1 MNVDPRAGKL
11 VDPKKALNVSALTQA
26 FFDRKPDVSNPAQR
40 VMFGTSGHR
49 GCAFDTTFNE
59 DHILAMTQAICRYR
73 AARGIDGPL
82 FIGRDTHAV
91 SEPAFNVALEVLD
104 ANGVTTMV
112 DSDGSYTPTPVISH
126 AIRVYN
132 NGRASGF
139 ADGIV
144 ITPSHNPPEDGGFK
158 YNPPH
163 GGPAEADVTGWIEKA
178 ANDLLKNRLRE
189 LKRHGVKNRQTPL
202 IKPHDYRTS
211 YIEDLKSVVRLEEVA
226 SSNVRIG
233 VDPLGGAAV
242 GFWQPL
248 ANRYRLN
255 LTVTDSSID
264 STFKTI
270 PMDWD
275 GKIRMDCSSAYPMAR
290 LLAHKDTFDIAF
302 ANDTDADR
310 HGIVTPAG
318 LIPPND
324 YLAICAYYLGLNRP
338 AFNAK
343 RIGKTVVSSSMIDRV
358 AQKLGA
364 GLYEVPVGFKWF
376 VNGLG
381 DGSLYFSGEES
392 AGSSFLRQ
400 DGTAW
405 TTDKDGMIAGLLAAE
420 MTAITG
426 KTPDHLFAELR
437 QVMGRTFYARI
448 DRPARQ
454 DTRTALANAD
464 PAAVHGKLGGDEIT
478 QKFNRAPGND
488 ASIGGIKLM
497 TANGWIAARPSGTED
512 IIKIY
517 AESFIDP
524 LHLAELQKDAVKLLN
539 IPDTQVAIDNG

>member
-1 MNVDPRAGKL
+1 MKIDPRAGKL
-11 VDPKKALNVSALTQA
+11 IDPARVLNVSALTQA

-40 VMFGTSGHR
+40 VVFGTSGHR

-59 DHILAMTQAICRYR
+59 DHILAISQAICRYR
-73 AARGIDGPL
+73 TARGIDGPL
-82 FIGRDTHAV
+82 FLGRDTHAV
-91 SEPAFNVALEVLD
+91 SEPAFYVTLEVLA

-112 DSDGSYTPTPVISH
+112 DSDGGYTPTPVISH

-132 NGRASGF
+132 SICTSGF

-163 GGPAEADVTGWIEKA
+163 GGPAEAEITRWIENT
-178 ANDLLKNRLRE
+178 ANDLMKNKFREVRRL
-189 LKRHGVKNRQTPL
+189 GVKNGKTPL
-202 IKPHDYRTS
+202 IEPYDYATS
-211 YIEDLKSVVRLEEVA
+211 YIDDLKSVVRLEEIA
-226 SSNVRIG
+226 SSNLRIG

-242 GFWQPL
+242 RFWEPL
-248 ANRYRLN
+248 ANRYHLN
-255 LTVTDSSID
+255 LTVTVNAVD

-290 LLAHKDTFDIAF
+290 LLAHKESFDIAF

-310 HGIVTPAG
+310 HGIVTHVG
-318 LIPPND
+318 LMPPND
-324 YLAICAYYLGLNRP
+324 YLATCAHYLGQYRQ
-338 AFNAK
+338 AFNGK
-343 RIGKTVVSSSMIDRV
+343 QIGKTIVSSSMIDRV

-381 DGSLYFSGEES
+381 DGDLYFSGEES

-400 DGTAW
+400 NGQAW
-405 TTDKDGMIAGLLAAE
+405 TTDKDGMTAGLLAAE
-420 MTAITG
+420 MMAVTG
-426 KTPDHLFAELR
+426 KPPNILFADLTEA
-437 QVMGRTFYARI
+437 VGRTFYARI
-448 DRPARQ
+448 DSPAQR
-454 DTRTALANAD
+454 DMRAVLAEVD
-464 PAAVHGKLGGDEIT
+464 PATVRGKLGGDEII
-478 QKFNRAPGND
+478 QRLNRAPGND
-488 ASIGGIKLM
+488 ASIGGIKLV

-517 AESFIDP
+517 AESFVDP
-524 LHLAELQKDAVKLLN
+524 AHLAELQKDAVKFLN
-539 IPDTQVAIDNG
+539 IPEAVIDAR